1 MYPNGETR
9 RVQNSVAYPSGETRR
24 VQNSVAYP
32 SGETWRV
39 QNSVAYSSGE
49 TWRVQ
54 NSVAYPNGETWRVQ
68 NSVAYPNLAS
78 QFHYSGG
85 LHKNEPPEDCFGRFA
100 YQKGKNLLWI
110 LWVLVEVGLALLEE
124 GVLSFLSLFGEVV

>member
-39 QNSVAYSSGE
+39 QNSVAYPSGE

-78 QFHYSGG
+78 QLRYSGG

-100 YQKGKNLLWI
+100 YQKGIISYGYFGYLWKS
-110 LWVLVEVGLALLEE
+110 GLRFSRNACFPSWASS
-124 GVLSFLSLFGEVV
+124 VR